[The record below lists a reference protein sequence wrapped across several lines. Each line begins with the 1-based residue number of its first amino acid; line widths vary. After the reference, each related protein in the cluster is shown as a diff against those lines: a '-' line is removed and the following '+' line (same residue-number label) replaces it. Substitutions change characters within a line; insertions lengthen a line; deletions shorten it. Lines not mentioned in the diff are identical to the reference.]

1 MAFIMLRYVPS
12 ISSLLR
18 VFIVKECCILPNAF
32 WVSIE
37 MIVIFIFHFV
47 DVMYYIYSFAYV
59 EPSLYPRDKSLFV
72 MVYNIFNVVLYLVS

>member
-1 MAFIMLRYVPS
+1 
-12 ISSLLR
+12 
-18 VFIVKECCILPNAF
+18 
-32 WVSIE
+32 

-72 MVYNIFNVVLYLVS
+72 MVYNIFNVVLYLVSWYFVDNLCTYVHQVY